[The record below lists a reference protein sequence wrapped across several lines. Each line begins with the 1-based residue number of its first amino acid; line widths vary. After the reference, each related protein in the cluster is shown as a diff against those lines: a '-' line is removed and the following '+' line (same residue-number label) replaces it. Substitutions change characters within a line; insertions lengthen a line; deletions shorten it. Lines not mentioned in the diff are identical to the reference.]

1 MAMPLA
7 SSPSDMTLHGR
18 RIVLGITGSIAA
30 YKSAVLARELRRR
43 GADVRVVMTP
53 GATEFI
59 TPLTLA
65 TLVDHPVHSDFTED
79 QDAGVWTNHVELGI
93 WGDLILVA
101 PATAN
106 TLAAM
111 VHGGCDNLLQAVLL
125 SARCPVAVAPAMDL
139 DMYTHDATQANLKAL
154 SERGID
160 VIDPG
165 TGPLASGLVGK
176 GRMAEPEDIANHVAA
191 RFATDLPWSG
201 KRVLITAGPTH
212 EPLDAVRFL
221 GNRSSGK
228 MGFALAEVLSQQ
240 GAIVTLVA
248 GPVSLPTPDRVSQ
261 RIDVETAVEMDEAVQ
276 RIWEDMDWG
285 IACAAVSDF
294 RPTKSSNRKWHR
306 GEVPSKMELTE
317 NPDILMAMGTSKKT
331 HQKLIGFALE
341 SDSGEA
347 SAQGKLRRKNLDAIV
362 LNTLMDDGAGFGHD
376 TNKVRVLFQ
385 DGKCVS
391 FELKSKY
398 EVALDLVHLWRTT
411 IAT

>member
-1 MAMPLA
+1 MPLA
-7 SSPSDMTLHGR
+7 PFPSDLTLARR

-79 QDAGVWTNHVELGI
+79 LDAGVWTNHVELGI

-139 DMYTHDATQANLKAL
+139 DMYTHDATQANLKTLA
-154 SERGID
+154 ERGVD

-176 GRMAEPEDIANHVAA
+176 GRMAEPEEIADHVAA
-191 RFATDLPWSG
+191 RFAAELPWSG
-201 KRVLITAGPTH
+201 KRVVATAGPTH

-228 MGFALAEVLSQQ
+228 MGFALAEVLAAQ
-240 GAIVTLVA
+240 GADVTLVA
-248 GPVSLPTPDRVSQ
+248 GPVALSTPDRVRR
-261 RIDVETAVEMDEAVQ
+261 RIDVETAVEMDEVVKGL
-276 RIWEDMDWG
+276 WGDMDWG

-294 RPTKSSNRKWHR
+294 RPAHTSNEKWHR
-306 GEVPSKMELTE
+306 GEVPGVVELTE
-317 NPDILMAMGTSKKT
+317 NPDILKGMGATKQP
-331 HQKLIGFALE
+331 HQRLVGFALE
-341 SDSGEA
+341 TDSGEQ
-347 SAQGKLRRKNLDAIV
+347 SAMGKLERKNLDAIV

-385 DGKCVS
+385 DGKSVS

-398 EVALDLVHLWRTT
+398 EVACDLVELWRTT
-411 IAT
+411 ITP